1 MRRSTSILLACALI
15 GSLFASAAAAQ
26 PAADGGIKGAKRS
39 VGDVKP
45 LPDFVRK
52 WMGNKETAADLVAR
66 GLARP
71 NENGRLR
78 LPNGQFVDYALEDT
92 DHIVTILAEFD
103 DPVRGQIAEPDR
115 TQDNSTYWVPKFTRK
130 HFHDML
136 FTPGGGSY
144 GHNSMH
150 DNYLEMSSGRY
161 TVEGQVSKWV
171 HIDAPESEFGA
182 NGSSGDGSDNLN
194 GPVFRVIRAGLAA
207 TRGVNEGID
216 WSPKVVDTQ
225 DRYDCD
231 GDGNFDEPDG
241 YVDHFQLVHAGEGEE
256 AGGGAQGG
264 DAIWS
269 HRWYARESAVG
280 TLGPKGC
287 LLGGYRVPG
296 TKLWVGDY
304 TTEPE
309 NGASGV
315 FTHEYGHDLGLPDHY
330 DTAGANDNSADF
342 WTLMASSWPSDSA
355 DAIGDNPYHMGAW
368 DKLVLGWSDFATV
381 NPGQEKNVNIGPAE
395 GASTSGWQ
403 ALRVNLPNYIQD
415 VTVFPV
421 DGADPNYYYSGQG
434 NDIETTM
441 RRSLGS
447 ALGSDTELTF
457 RTQYDIELD
466 WDYAYVEYSDDDGAT
481 WHSAD
486 GDLSTSTNPNGQNQ
500 GLGITGTTSGW
511 VDGTYTIPAG
521 ATDIGFRYWTDG
533 AVAQQGFAV
542 DSIQLNGDPVDDAT
556 DPSVWTFDGFQQLT
570 DGAFQVERFH
580 YYLVESRTYLRQDSN
595 LCGVYQFLYGNW
607 LEKWCNARGL
617 VVWYRDS
624 GYPDNNTSEHPG
636 HGAVLV
642 VDSHPDG
649 VKQPGTNGG
658 YWRERIQAWDA
669 AFGVDANDITIHTV
683 RYDGSLKPFA
693 WHADPVSVFDD
704 SVEGAYY
711 DPAIPF
717 ASVITPGSG
726 LRIEILKASANRST
740 YKVGVSW
747 SD

>member
-1 MRRSTSILLACALI
+1 M
-15 GSLFASAAAAQ
+15 
-26 PAADGGIKGAKRS
+26 
-39 VGDVKP
+39 
-45 LPDFVRK
+45 
-52 WMGNKETAADLVAR
+52 
-66 GLARP
+66 
-71 NENGRLR
+71 
-78 LPNGQFVDYALEDT
+78 
-92 DHIVTILAEFD
+92 
-103 DPVRGQIAEPDR
+103 
-115 TQDNSTYWVPKFTRK
+115 
-130 HFHDML
+130 
-136 FTPGGGSY
+136 
-144 GHNSMH
+144 
-150 DNYLEMSSGRY
+150 
-161 TVEGQVSKWV
+161 
-171 HIDAPESEFGA
+171 
-182 NGSSGDGSDNLN
+182 
-194 GPVFRVIRAGLAA
+194 
-207 TRGVNEGID
+207 
-216 WSPKVVDTQ
+216 
-225 DRYDCD
+225 
-231 GDGNFDEPDG
+231 
-241 YVDHFQLVHAGEGEE
+241 HAGEGEE

-269 HRWYARESAVG
+269 HRWYAGQGGVG

-368 DKLVLGWSDFATV
+368 DKLVLGWSDLATID
-381 NPGQEKNVNIGPAE
+381 PGQEKTSTSDRPKGPRHPD
-395 GASTSGWQ
+395 GRRSASTFRTTSRTSRCSRST
-403 ALRVNLPNYIQD
+403 APTRTTTTRVR
-415 VTVFPV
+415 
-421 DGADPNYYYSGQG
+421 A
-434 NDIETTM
+434 TTS
-441 RRSLGS
+441 RPRCVVPW
-447 ALGSDTELTF
+447 AARWVRTPTLTF
-457 RTQYDIELD
+457 RTQYDIEED

-500 GLGITGTTSGW
+500 GLGITGTTAGW

-533 AVAQQGFAV
+533 AVAQQGFTV
-542 DSIQLNGDPVDDAT
+542 DSIQLDGDPVDDAT
-556 DPSVWTFDGFQQLT
+556 DPSVWTFDGFSQLT
-570 DGAFQVERFH
+570 DGGFQVEQFH

-642 VDSHPDG
+642 VDSHPEG
-649 VKQPGTNGG
+649 VKQPGTQGG

-683 RYDGSLKPFA
+683 RYDGSLKPFP

-747 SD
+747 TD